1 MKRDIY
7 TDDHDMFREAVAAF
21 VAREIMP
28 RDEEIRE
35 TRQIPKEIWLKAGE
49 AGFLGIGIPE
59 DYGGAG
65 LDDFRF
71 NAVLQEEL
79 AKAGMAYGSSVGI
92 HTDVV
97 APYLVELSTPAQK
110 ERWLPGFVSGE
121 LRTAI
126 GMTEPGAGSDLA
138 ALRTNAVQ
146 QDDGSWIL
154 NGSKTFITN
163 GYYAELVVV
172 AARTSDG
179 PSRSAISMFVVE
191 DGMPGFSRGRKLDK
205 VGQHEA
211 DTAELFFENVRLPAE
226 NLLGDEGRGFPYMM
240 ERLAQERLSAA
251 VVNIGHAAIALERTL
266 EYVKERHAFG
276 RPVGTFQNSRFKLAT
291 MVTEVEVTQAYV
303 DQCLRAHNAGE
314 LTAVDAAKAKYWT
327 AEVQNRVIDDCVQLY
342 GGYGYMNEYE
352 VARAWADARVT
363 RIWAGSNEI
372 MQELIG
378 RDLGLGDPRP
388 SKAEA
393 RPVAANPA

>member
-7 TDDHDMFREAVAAF
+7 TDDHDMFREAVVQF
-21 VAREIMP
+21 VAREITP
-28 RDEEIRE
+28 RAEEIRE
-35 TRQIPKEIWLKAGE
+35 TRRIPKEVWLKAGE
-49 AGFLGIGIPE
+49 AGFLGIGVPE
-59 DYGGAG
+59 EYGGAG
-65 LDDFRF
+65 LEDFRF
-71 NAVLQEEL
+71 NAVIQEEL
-79 AKAGMAYGSSVGI
+79 AKVGMAYGSSFGI
-92 HTDVV
+92 HADVV

-110 ERWLPGFVSGE
+110 ERWLPRFCTGE
-121 LRTAI
+121 LLTAI

-138 ALRTNAVQ
+138 ALRTNAKR
-146 QDDGSWIL
+146 QDDGTWLL

-163 GYYAELVVV
+163 GLHAELVVV
-172 AARTSDG
+172 AARTSPG
-179 PSRSAISMFVVE
+179 PSRSAISLFVLE
-191 DGMPGFSRGRKLDK
+191 EGMEGFVRGRKLDK
-205 VGQHEA
+205 VGQPEA
-211 DTAELFFENVRLPAE
+211 DTAELFFENVRVPAE
-226 NLLGDEGRGFPYMM
+226 NLLGEEGRGFPYMM

-251 VVNIGHAAIALERTL
+251 CVNIAHADIAVERTL
-266 EYVKERHAFG
+266 EYVKERQAFG
-276 RPVGTFQNSRFKLAT
+276 RPIGTFQNSRFKLAS
-291 MVTEVEVTQAYV
+291 MVTEIEVTQAYV
-303 DQCLRAHNAGE
+303 DRCLKAHLDGE

-352 VARAWADARVT
+352 VARAWTDARVT

-388 SKAEA
+388 AKPET

>member
-7 TDDHDMFREAVAAF
+7 TDDHDLFREAVVQF
-21 VAREIMP
+21 VAREITP
-28 RDEEIRE
+28 RAEEIRE
-35 TRQIPKEIWLKAGE
+35 TRRIPKEVWLKAGE
-49 AGFLGIGIPE
+49 AGLLGIGVPE
-59 DYGGAG
+59 EYGGAG

-71 NAVLQEEL
+71 NAVIQEEL
-79 AKAGMAYGSSVGI
+79 AKVGMAYGSSFGI

-97 APYLVELSTPAQK
+97 APYLVELSTDEQK
-110 ERWLPGFVSGE
+110 ARWLPGYCTGE
-121 LRTAI
+121 LLTAI

-138 ALRTNAVQ
+138 ALRTNAKQ
-146 QDDGSWIL
+146 QDDGSWLL

-163 GYYAELVVV
+163 GLHAELVVV

-179 PSRSAISMFVVE
+179 PSRSAISMFVLE
-191 DGMPGFSRGRKLDK
+191 EGMEGFSRGRKLDK
-205 VGQHEA
+205 VGQPEA
-211 DTAELFFENVRLPAE
+211 DTAELFFENVRVPAE
-226 NLLGDEGRGFPYMM
+226 NLLGEEGRGFPYMM

-251 VVNIGHAAIALERTL
+251 CVNVAHAAIAVERTL
-266 EYVKERHAFG
+266 EYVKERQAFG
-276 RPVGTFQNSRFKLAT
+276 RPIGTFQNSRFKLAA
-291 MVTEVEVTQAYV
+291 MVTEIEVTQAYV
-303 DQCLRAHNAGE
+303 DQCLRAHLAGV

-327 AEVQNRVIDDCVQLY
+327 AEVQNRVIDECVQLH

-352 VARAWADARVT
+352 VARAWTDARVT

-388 SKAEA
+388 ATPES

>member
-1 MKRDIY
+1 
-7 TDDHDMFREAVAAF
+7 
-21 VAREIMP
+21 
-28 RDEEIRE
+28 
-35 TRQIPKEIWLKAGE
+35 
-49 AGFLGIGIPE
+49 
-59 DYGGAG
+59 
-65 LDDFRF
+65 
-71 NAVLQEEL
+71 
-79 AKAGMAYGSSVGI
+79 MAYGSSVGI

-138 ALRTNAVQ
+138 SLRTNAVQ

-163 GYYAELVVV
+163 GYFAELVVV

-191 DGMPGFSRGRKLDK
+191 EGMPGFSRGRKLDK

-211 DTAELFFENVRLPAE
+211 DTAELFFENVHLPAE
-226 NLLGDEGRGFPYMM
+226 NLLGEEGRGFPYMM

-251 VVNIGHAAIALERTL
+251 VVNIGHAAIAIERTL
-266 EYVKERHAFG
+266 EYVKERQAFG

-291 MVTEVEVTQAYV
+291 MVTELEVTQSYV
-303 DQCLRAHNAGE
+303 DQCLRAHNDGL